1 MSTQI
6 FFTTNGFLTLDNCT
20 IQADFLSMVLEG
32 GAYESLGNWTK
43 GNDLQSS
50 LDRHSITMVRT
61 SFLGKNKNSFF
72 RILFNYG
79 VGSINITN
87 CDIYQVPL
95 YIFCKHDLQFND
107 ILPHKTSKLQCYTY
121 ILNQVK

>member
-1 MSTQI
+1 MSTQTI
-6 FFTTNGFLTLDNCT
+6 FITNGLLTLHNCT
-20 IQADFLSMVLEG
+20 IETNFLSMTLEG
-32 GAYESLGNWTK
+32 GAYESLGNETN

-61 SFLGKNKNSFF
+61 SFLGNHNKLSHF

-87 CDIYQVPL
+87 CDISQVFL
-95 YIFCKHDLQFND
+95 FILCEHELQFN
-107 ILPHKTSKLQCYTY
+107 
-121 ILNQVK
+121 